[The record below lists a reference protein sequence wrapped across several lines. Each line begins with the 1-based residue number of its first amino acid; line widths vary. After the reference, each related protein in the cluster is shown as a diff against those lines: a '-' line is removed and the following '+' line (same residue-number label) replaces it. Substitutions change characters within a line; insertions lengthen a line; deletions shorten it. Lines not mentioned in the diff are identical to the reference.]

1 MTKGKNYK
9 KNSKRKYFLRKK
21 INIIESYSISTIQAK
36 IIFWMFSILLVFDLL
51 ILPIIFGYKN
61 ESYDC
66 KYGAPI
72 CLTLTL
78 IPLLIFGFFWIMIWR
93 KIFIIFYMSKEDK
106 DKRRNSK
113 FFLTKLGMKNMDY
126 LESMTPYKV
135 QLRFS
140 IIAISALMSILILWL
155 FVYQIFRFTIS

>member
-9 KNSKRKYFLRKK
+9 KNSKRKSFLRKK